1 MSKPRLTGMKV
12 NPDDIEFESMI
23 FYITWYEQLLDMEET
38 MGMEIF
44 NRGVKQLFDYSFHGI
59 IPDNSDNPVLR
70 MFFNMAR
77 ASADANIKLR
87 MAGRKGNETKR
98 NNKAFEDP
106 EEKKPR
112 GRKKKEEAKEEPKP
126 KVKRVEDM
134 TPEELTAAGM
144 EGVDEDG
151 CYIPNPHNVA
161 VLEALEKAWK
171 ESQ

>member
-1 MSKPRLTGMKV
+1 MSKPKLTGMKV
-12 NPDDIEFESMI
+12 DPNEIEFESMI

-98 NNKAFEDP
+98 NNKASEEEP
-106 EEKKPR
+106 KEKKPR
-112 GRKKKEEAKEEPKP
+112 GRKKKEEVKTEEVPEEVTEEEEIEFLDP
-126 KVKRVEDM
+126 
-134 TPEELTAAGM
+134 TPENIARM
-144 EGVDEDG
+144 
-151 CYIPNPHNVA
+151 
-161 VLEALEKAWK
+161 KA
-171 ESQ
+171 QG